1 MPGTKNMYYKIDD
14 SNRVNRD
21 IDGHYVSSMFVV
33 HIVILRGLVATQN
46 FNIRNKSAG
55 WF

>member
-1 MPGTKNMYYKIDD
+1 MPGTKKMYYKIDD

-21 IDGHYVSSMFVV
+21 IDGSMFEVQ
-33 HIVILRGLVATQN
+33 IVILRGLVATQN
-46 FNIRNKSAG
+46 FNIGNKSAG